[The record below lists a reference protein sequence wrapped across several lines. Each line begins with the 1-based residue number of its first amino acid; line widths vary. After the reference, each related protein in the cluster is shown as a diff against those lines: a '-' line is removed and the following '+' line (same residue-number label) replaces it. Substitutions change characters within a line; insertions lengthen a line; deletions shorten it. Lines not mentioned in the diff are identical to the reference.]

1 MSMVVIGTVFVDIK
15 GYPYGKY
22 IPAGRN
28 SGKVE
33 VVHGGVSRNI
43 VEDIANVELRP
54 IFISTIDETGTGID
68 VLKKLQKHKVNTK
81 YIKSVPN
88 GMGTWLAV
96 FDHTGDVVASISNR
110 FDTTEL
116 LNIVKEN
123 GDEIFS
129 QADSILVEIDMGSD
143 LINLVFD
150 LADKYHKPVYA
161 VVSNM
166 TIAVERRDFLLRTD
180 CFVCNEQEA
189 GILFSDNYEDKS
201 PEEMVEI
208 IREKVLGAKINAMVI
223 TLGSKGAVYANKNGE
238 CGFCP
243 AKKVDVVDTTGAG
256 DSFFAGVSIGLNYGK
271 SLKEACEIGTKLA
284 ASVIVTKDN
293 VCPRFLP
300 SEFGIDVEITD
311 EIIY

>member
-1 MSMVVIGTVFVDIK
+1 MSMVVIGTAFVDIK
-15 GYPYGKY
+15 GYPFGKY

-28 SGKVE
+28 SGTVE

-54 IFISTIDETGTGID
+54 IFVSTIDNTGTGTD
-68 VLKKLQKHKVNTK
+68 VLQKLQKHKVNTK
-81 YIKSVPN
+81 YIRSVPN

-116 LNIVKEN
+116 KKIVEEN

-129 QADSILVEIDMGSD
+129 QADSILLEIDMGSD
-143 LINLVFD
+143 LVKLVFEY
-150 LADKYHKPVYA
+150 AEKYNKPVFA

-166 TIAVERRDFLLRTD
+166 TIAVERRDFLLKTD
-180 CFVCNEQEA
+180 CFVCNQQEA
-189 GILFSDNYEDKS
+189 GILFSDNYDDKT
-201 PEEMVEI
+201 PEEMVQI
-208 IREKVLGAKINAMVI
+208 IKDRVEGAKIHAMVI
-223 TLGSKGAVYANKNGE
+223 TLGSEGAVYASDKGE
-238 CGFCP
+238 YGYCP
-243 AKKVDVVDTTGAG
+243 AKKVDVIDTTGAG

-271 SLKEACEIGTKLA
+271 SLKESCEIGTKLA

-300 SEFGIDVEITD
+300 SEFGIDVEIKD